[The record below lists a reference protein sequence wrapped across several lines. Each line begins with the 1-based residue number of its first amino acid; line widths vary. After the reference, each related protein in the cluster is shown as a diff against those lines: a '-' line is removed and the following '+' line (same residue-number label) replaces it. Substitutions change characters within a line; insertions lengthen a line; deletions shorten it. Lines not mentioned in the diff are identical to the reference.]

1 MSVQALTYVVPI
13 VTLPFLARVLGR
25 AHWGEL
31 ALAEAY
37 ATYVS
42 LLLEYGF
49 GFSATRDIAHARN
62 EGHIRS
68 AKLSAV
74 MGAQILLAILSLIV
88 TAIVFLTV
96 PAVANLRSF
105 LALALFLAV
114 TRSSFPIWY
123 FQGMERMRYIAVSNA
138 VVSVASAA
146 AIFIMVRSTNDTFV
160 PLRIR
165 AIAAAISSLA
175 AYGVLSFE
183 TPLRLP
189 HLGPSLRALWD
200 GWSLF
205 MFRSAVSLYTTANVL
220 LLGLL
225 LPASGV
231 AIYAGPEKLLKAAM
245 TAIGPI
251 TQTFYPRISYQLKH
265 APLLAR
271 ATVRASAFL
280 SVGGAIL
287 VGIIMFTAAPWLVRI
302 LLGRGFESSINVL
315 RLMSV
320 LPAIIA
326 ANVVLG
332 IQWLLP
338 LRLEKEY
345 TGITLF
351 AGVVNILLAVV
362 LVPRYQAIGMT
373 LSVIVAEACVTT
385 GIFLILRHRKRN
397 TAIPTEPALPS
408 YS

>member
-74 MGAQILLAILSLIV
+74 MGAQILLALRSLIV

-105 LALALFLAV
+105 LALALLLAV

-160 PLRIR
+160 PLR
-165 AIAAAISSLA
+165 
-175 AYGVLSFE
+175 V
-183 TPLRLP
+183 
-189 HLGPSLRALWD
+189 
-200 GWSLF
+200 
-205 MFRSAVSLYTTANVL
+205 SAVHRH
-220 LLGLL
+220 
-225 LPASGV
+225 
-231 AIYAGPEKLLKAAM
+231 I
-245 TAIGPI
+245 
-251 TQTFYPRISYQLKH
+251 
-265 APLLAR
+265 
-271 ATVRASAFL
+271 
-280 SVGGAIL
+280 
-287 VGIIMFTAAPWLVRI
+287 APW
-302 LLGRGFESSINVL
+302 
-315 RLMSV
+315 
-320 LPAIIA
+320 
-326 ANVVLG
+326 
-332 IQWLLP
+332 P
-338 LRLEKEY
+338 L
-345 TGITLF
+345 TGCSL
-351 AGVVNILLAVV
+351 
-362 LVPRYQAIGMT
+362 
-373 LSVIVAEACVTT
+373 
-385 GIFLILRHRKRN
+385 LRHRCDFLIWDPRFK
-397 TAIPTEPALPS
+397 PS
-408 YS
+408 GMAGRCLCSVVQ